1 MNDHPVQWIA
11 PQPLWG
17 RFAAAG
23 DAPGSASA
31 LKADDQY
38 RPSLL
43 RFASDDFMNQLF
55 ATLDRDPRQIASY
68 LARPETWRN
77 PMNDGVDLVDYKQVP
92 QPAKAL
98 RRLFNAEQPRTAVT
112 AVAKS
117 ATDSREAQLGLS
129 TPRAVPLKLYQP
141 IQQRHYLVSAGLV
154 CGIPGFPDRTLASGG
169 RERIGFVVRRL
180 LPSATAANAL
190 EECAYIK
197 DTAGPRWQ
205 RTGTLS
211 DDVDAQLVDGEEL
224 LPLFAVNFADDT
236 GHPRRLLAGTIP
248 TGRREDYFGVRVEA
262 KPQAPSNGATAP
274 INSVAARKEQF
285 KAEVS
290 EPWKNLVR
298 NAVKAEA
305 AAAEGAASSDP
316 PTQAQKDASRK
327 STNLQMQMQ
336 SWLILLDFADYL
348 YVHLPKVWSALLAA
362 PDGSHTLPN
371 SAENALYQW
380 LGGAKMTTALKNA
393 LQGWSPSNAVATS
406 LGEALI
412 KVRDKDQNDATRKK
426 LEAATTAYG
435 ATSAEASAWPS
446 FHFLLAGLD
455 TSDQASGPYSGLTQ
469 PSASS
474 TSTLDGAFDI
484 TEDEDAKAVGAAGS
498 TASTMQTESSRL
510 DGLVK
515 MVVAALPA
523 STEQDGKAPP
533 IPFAAKLQ
541 RDAIS
546 SNITSDPGLFV
557 IRCVYQRCDCGPLYP
572 AKLSRSSQ
580 QFQIASFFDPD
591 APARQIRITLPLDTT
606 PAGLRKFSRNTAF
619 QISDVLCG
627 QVTRAKNMGF
637 GDLVRSVLPWPF
649 HKDLSADVGD
659 LSPCQSGG
667 VNIGMICS
675 LSIPIITICA
685 FILLMM
691 IVLILDIIF
700 RWIPYFI
707 ICFPLPK
714 FKAKGATA

>member
-1 MNDHPVQWIA
+1 
-11 PQPLWG
+11 
-17 RFAAAG
+17 
-23 DAPGSASA
+23 
-31 LKADDQY
+31 
-38 RPSLL
+38 
-43 RFASDDFMNQLF
+43 
-55 ATLDRDPRQIASY
+55 
-68 LARPETWRN
+68 
-77 PMNDGVDLVDYKQVP
+77 
-92 QPAKAL
+92 
-98 RRLFNAEQPRTAVT
+98 
-112 AVAKS
+112 
-117 ATDSREAQLGLS
+117 
-129 TPRAVPLKLYQP
+129 
-141 IQQRHYLVSAGLV
+141 
-154 CGIPGFPDRTLASGG
+154 
-169 RERIGFVVRRL
+169 
-180 LPSATAANAL
+180 
-190 EECAYIK
+190 
-197 DTAGPRWQ
+197 
-205 RTGTLS
+205 
-211 DDVDAQLVDGEEL
+211 
-224 LPLFAVNFADDT
+224 
-236 GHPRRLLAGTIP
+236 
-248 TGRREDYFGVRVEA
+248 
-262 KPQAPSNGATAP
+262 
-274 INSVAARKEQF
+274 
-285 KAEVS
+285 
-290 EPWKNLVR
+290 
-298 NAVKAEA
+298 
-305 AAAEGAASSDP
+305 
-316 PTQAQKDASRK
+316 
-327 STNLQMQMQ
+327 
-336 SWLILLDFADYL
+336 
-348 YVHLPKVWSALLAA
+348 
-362 PDGSHTLPN
+362 
-371 SAENALYQW
+371 
-380 LGGAKMTTALKNA
+380 
-393 LQGWSPSNAVATS
+393 
-406 LGEALI
+406 
-412 KVRDKDQNDATRKK
+412 
-426 LEAATTAYG
+426 
-435 ATSAEASAWPS
+435 
-446 FHFLLAGLD
+446 
-455 TSDQASGPYSGLTQ
+455 
-469 PSASS
+469 
-474 TSTLDGAFDI
+474 
-484 TEDEDAKAVGAAGS
+484 
-498 TASTMQTESSRL
+498 
-510 DGLVK
+510 